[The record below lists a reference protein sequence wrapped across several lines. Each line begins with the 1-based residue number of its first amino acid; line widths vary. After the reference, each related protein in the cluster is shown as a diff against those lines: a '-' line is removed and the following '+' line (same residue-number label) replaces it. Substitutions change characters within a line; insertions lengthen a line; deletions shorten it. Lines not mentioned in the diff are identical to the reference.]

1 MTPVDYAIIA
11 LLAWSVIAA
20 FLRGLIRSLFSL
32 AGIALGIV
40 LAGMYYPQVA
50 ALLARWITARPAA
63 ETAAFLIIAFAVMLL
78 ATLVGFAIRKSCE
91 AIGLGMADRMGG
103 ACFGFLRGCLAVTA
117 IVMSVAAFLPKST
130 LFRQSYLAPYFLTA
144 SHGVSFIVPTDFQQR
159 VVNGVS
165 QLKKEAATVSRHR

>member
-1 MTPVDYAIIA
+1 MTPVDYAIVA

-40 LAGMYYPQVA
+40 LAGVYYERVA
-50 ALLARWITARPAA
+50 ALLTRWVTARSAA

-78 ATLVGFAIRKSCE
+78 ATLAGFAIRKSCE
-91 AIGLGMADRMGG
+91 AIGLGMADRLAG

-117 IVMSVAAFLPKST
+117 IVMAIAAFLPKST

-159 VVNGVS
+159 VMNGVS
-165 QLKKEAATVSRHR
+165 QLKNEAAMVSGHR